1 MRQLID
7 GVRGRLD
14 RYREQ
19 SRRRSFVDAAM
30 AACALVAL
38 ADRDHRLAEL
48 AARDRVLHRLDEERS
63 LDRRRAVDAYERYAG
78 LLQSDPR
85 AGRKALLDIVAGLR
99 GERADAERLVSVCLS
114 IGHSD
119 QSFSARERAVVE
131 DICETL
137 GLHPGDV
144 GVYDL

>member
-1 MRQLID
+1 MIEGFRD
-7 GVRGRLD
+7 RLH

-19 SRRRSFVDAAM
+19 ARRRGFVDAAM

-38 ADRDHRLAEL
+38 ADRDHRLAEV
-48 AARDRVLHRLDEERS
+48 AARDRVLERLDEERA
-63 LDRRRAVDAYERYAG
+63 LDRRRAIAAYERYAG

-85 AGRKALLDIVAGLR
+85 AGRKALLDIVAGLK
-99 GERADAERLVSVCLS
+99 GDRAQAERLVGVCLA
-114 IGHSD
+114 IGRSD
-119 QSFSARERAVVE
+119 QRFSASERAVVE
-131 DICETL
+131 IICETL